1 MKSRYIVTVV
11 DYPINKSF
19 KAPVVGACLFTNR
32 GDAIKYIEQRIDN
45 DVNTYGF
52 KKVIDGAWPGNG
64 TWIVEKSY
72 IERHYIFHRDAI
84 HTEVPE

>member
-1 MKSRYIVTVV
+1 MKSRYIVTTV

-19 KAPVVGACLFTNR
+19 EEPTVSACLFTER
-32 GDAIKYIEQRIDN
+32 GDAVKYIEECIDS

-52 KKVIDGAWPGNG
+52 KKIIDGAWPGNG

-72 IERHYIFHRDAI
+72 VERHYILDRDAI
-84 HTEVPE
+84 RNE

>member
-11 DYPINKSF
+11 DYPINESF

-32 GDAIKYIEQRIDN
+32 GDAIKYIEQRIDS

-84 HTEVPE
+84 RTEVPE

>member
-19 KAPVVGACLFTNR
+19 EAPTVGARLFTNR
-32 GDAIKYIEQRIDN
+32 DDAIEYIKRRIDS
-45 DVNTYGF
+45 DINTYGF
-52 KKVIDGAWPGNG
+52 KMIADGEWPGNG
-64 TWIVEKSY
+64 TWVVGKSY

-84 HTEVPE
+84 RTEVPE